1 MKKLVLTIIFYVLG
15 FLLFCGYCYSQ
26 GYTNVKLSGS
36 KSTDFTRR
44 LITDVSGNMYVLG
57 AFTDSITF
65 DKSGTKITL
74 AGAGDYDYFLAKYDC
89 QRNFV
94 WARSMGSS
102 QNDLATYWGA
112 GLAVDKS
119 GNIYIT
125 ASFQDKIKFETTAG
139 GSAISLTAKGE
150 YDIFFAKYD
159 ANGKALWATLA
170 GGSGTD
176 ESSSMKMDADGKIL
190 ICGEFNNTTYF
201 MDTKGNSTALKSNG
215 HRDIFIA
222 KYNDDGSLNWVK
234 SYGDTAEDVVNGME
248 MDKAGNIFIT
258 GNYGYGATQI
268 SFGSLSLKNSG
279 GMGMF
284 IAKLDSKGS
293 ALWLQGSGE
302 NSDEN
307 GADIT
312 TDDFG
317 NVYLTGSYNT
327 SAKLSSADGKT
338 LSVSAKGDQDIFTA
352 KYDANGNLIWLQS
365 TGGTEDDMPYKTVL
379 KDNSIYIAGTFI
391 SSFSFG
397 NSSVSSAGDF
407 DIFTLKYDTSGKAIW
422 AMTAGGKGDDFA
434 YDISLAEN
442 GNPII
447 GGFIYGNV
455 SFGSLSATAAKRDMF
470 TAEIQLNRPSNIFKD
485 GGFSSDVIY
494 SCPGQPKPTFS
505 TDSFYGVSYAWYKND
520 TLLSATNFKFTPTE
534 SGKYYVVVNHCSSKT
549 DTSKSVDFQILKS
562 IKILTPHTND
572 ICVGSS
578 LKMEVV
584 GCNLVKWFPGKFLT
598 DSTSNTPVAKPT
610 SDIVYYVTAS
620 NPACNTTVK
629 DSIKIRVNLMPDAGF
644 DTIRVGNKITLNA
657 KTAGLTY
664 AWEVDGK
671 VVDTKQKTEINLSGN
686 KPHSIHLTATNAAG
700 CSSEDSIE
708 ISAITTINSYENN
721 KHFSAYPNPFTNE
734 FNITSSLNQLTKY
747 TLTDITG
754 KVVLV
759 GEVSSN
765 QNSIN
770 TQNLGEGMYILRVE
784 TERKNITIKLTKHI
798 ISQ

>member
-1 MKKLVLTIIFYVLG
+1 MKSLFPSRLFVALS
-15 FLLFCGYCYSQ
+15 LLF
-26 GYTNVKLSGS
+26 LSNFTQAQKFGS
-36 KSTDFTRR
+36 LNIAGGSSFDFSRR

-65 DKSGTKITL
+65 DKAGTKITL

-119 GNIYIT
+119 GNVYIT
-125 ASFQDKIKFETTAG
+125 ASFQDKINFETTSG
-139 GSAISLTAKGE
+139 SSAISLTAKGE

-170 GGSGTD
+170 GGTGTD
-176 ESSSMKMDADGKIL
+176 ESSAMKMDADGKIL

-201 MDTKGNSTALKSNG
+201 LDTKGNSTALKSSG
-215 HRDIFIA
+215 HRDVFIA

-327 SAKLSSADGKT
+327 SAKPSSADGKT
-338 LSVSAKGDQDIFTA
+338 LSISAKGDQDIFTA
-352 KYDANGNLIWLQS
+352 KYDAQGNLIWLQT

-397 NSSVSSAGDF
+397 GSSLSSAGD
-407 DIFTLKYDTSGKAIW
+407 
-422 AMTAGGKGDDFA
+422 
-434 YDISLAEN
+434 
-442 GNPII
+442 
-447 GGFIYGNV
+447 
-455 SFGSLSATAAKRDMF
+455 
-470 TAEIQLNRPSNIFKD
+470 
-485 GGFSSDVIY
+485 
-494 SCPGQPKPTFS
+494 
-505 TDSFYGVSYAWYKND
+505 
-520 TLLSATNFKFTPTE
+520 
-534 SGKYYVVVNHCSSKT
+534 
-549 DTSKSVDFQILKS
+549 
-562 IKILTPHTND
+562 
-572 ICVGSS
+572 
-578 LKMEVV
+578 
-584 GCNLVKWFPGKFLT
+584 
-598 DSTSNTPVAKPT
+598 
-610 SDIVYYVTAS
+610 
-620 NPACNTTVK
+620 
-629 DSIKIRVNLMPDAGF
+629 
-644 DTIRVGNKITLNA
+644 
-657 KTAGLTY
+657 
-664 AWEVDGK
+664 
-671 VVDTKQKTEINLSGN
+671 
-686 KPHSIHLTATNAAG
+686 
-700 CSSEDSIE
+700 
-708 ISAITTINSYENN
+708 
-721 KHFSAYPNPFTNE
+721 
-734 FNITSSLNQLTKY
+734 
-747 TLTDITG
+747 
-754 KVVLV
+754 
-759 GEVSSN
+759 
-765 QNSIN
+765 
-770 TQNLGEGMYILRVE
+770 
-784 TERKNITIKLTKHI
+784 
-798 ISQ
+798 